1 MLITKLRLETSIETH
16 PRPLL
21 IKGRFEVP
29 SKKRGLRGVYMVFKK
44 TKLIQR
50 N

>member
-1 MLITKLRLETSIETH
+1 MFLLQLSLEARIETH

-21 IKGRFEVP
+21 IEGRVEVP
-29 SKKRGLRGVYMVFKK
+29 SIKRGFRGGVYGVSK
-44 TKLIQR
+44 